1 MLRRTSVALFS
12 LTLAACATSQQGNTR
27 QVMERVDKRFLT
39 REQCQ
44 PTRTASLAHEQVS
57 GLDELPRSLRDRLL
71 ADLPL
76 EAVGS
81 TKSAQCQEA
90 AARLLEDRL
99 RALCWMEARVTLQG
113 DTAAGAPAPL
123 PRLNVQL
130 GSSYQVDTIIWVTL
144 DRNATVS
151 PARVIETAKS
161 ALPKDKACTVRTLED
176 IRASVSKLGTFHQ
189 VLVEPGPPNTENKT
203 VPVVVNI
210 NEKDPAPPKTQEPV
224 PDKK

>member
-1 MLRRTSVALFS
+1 MLRRTSLALFS
-12 LTLAACATSQQGNTR
+12 LTLSACSTTQQGNTR

-44 PTRTASLAHEQVS
+44 PTRTASLAHDQVS
-57 GLDELPRSLRDRLL
+57 GLDGLPRSLRDRLL
-71 ADLPL
+71 AELPL

-99 RALCWMEARVTLQG
+99 RGLCWMEARVMLQG
-113 DTAAGAPAPL
+113 EASSPAAQ

-130 GSSYQVDTIIWVTL
+130 GAPYQVDTIIWVTL

-151 PARVIETAKS
+151 PDRVIETARS

-210 NEKDPAPPKTQEPV
+210 NEKAPATPKAQEPI